1 MKPHLLKVAL
11 GPEYSFSIRHD
22 VVPYFYNHWH
32 YHPEIELIHILK
44 GSGTQFLGDS
54 IGHFKPDDMILVGA
68 NLTHMWRNDE
78 PYFSKNSGLK
88 SEAIVI
94 HFAPDFMGL
103 GYSQVPERQSVAPA
117 AQVAMLAALLD
128 ALDAGRVD
136 IVASD
141 SGGAVAQL
149 FLARYPDRVRT
160 LLLTD
165 CDTEPNSPPPMIKP
179 VLDMANAGTLA
190 DDTAKW
196 LTDKNLARATFGA
209 AVYHDPAILT
219 DDVIAYYVA
228 PMVSTPLRRKQ
239 YHDFHK
245 ALAPNPLAGIEA
257 ALRRSIV
264 PVRMVWGSRDTIFPV
279 ADAAYLDRIFAR
291 SLGIRL
297 VPEGKL
303 FFQEEFP
310 DVIAEEALRLWRAS
324 SQTGEI
330 GGQM

>member
-1 MKPHLLKVAL
+1 LLVTGAAIGATVAMHAGAQPAAPTDANAYRRMRRTVDLPCGSIAYAERGQGEAALFLHGAPLNGFQWRGALDRLAPHRRC
-11 GPEYSFSIRHD
+11 I
-22 VVPYFYNHWH
+22 
-32 YHPEIELIHILK
+32 
-44 GSGTQFLGDS
+44 
-54 IGHFKPDDMILVGA
+54 
-68 NLTHMWRNDE
+68 
-78 PYFSKNSGLK
+78 
-88 SEAIVI
+88 
-94 HFAPDFMGL
+94 APDFMGL

-117 AQVAMLAALLD
+117 AQVAMLADLLD
-128 ALDAGRVD
+128 ALHVGKVD

-149 FLARYPDRVRT
+149 FLVRHPDRVRT
-160 LLLTD
+160 VLLTN

-196 LTDKNLARATFGA
+196 LTDKNLARSTFGA
-209 AVYHDPAILT
+209 AVYHDPAGFT
-219 DDVIAYYVA
+219 DANIEYYVA

-257 ALRRSIV
+257 ALRRSTV
-264 PVRMVWGSRDTIFPV
+264 PVRMVWGASDKIFPV
-279 ADAAYLDRIFAR
+279 ADAAYLDRVFPR
-291 SLGIRL
+291 SQGIRQ

-310 DVIAEEALRLWRAS
+310 DVIAEEARRLWGVA
-324 SQTGEI
+324 
-330 GGQM
+330 

>member
-1 MKPHLLKVAL
+1 MKRRDFLQLAGAAVAACSVQAAEAPTAVERYRQARRFAGL
-11 GPEYSFSIRHD
+11 PCGRIAYVERGTGDTALFLHGAPLNGFQWRGALDRLS
-22 VVPYFYNHWH
+22 PYRRC
-32 YHPEIELIHILK
+32 I
-44 GSGTQFLGDS
+44 
-54 IGHFKPDDMILVGA
+54 
-68 NLTHMWRNDE
+68 
-78 PYFSKNSGLK
+78 
-88 SEAIVI
+88 
-94 HFAPDFMGL
+94 APDFMGL

-141 SGGAVAQL
+141 SGGAVAQM

-209 AVYHDPAILT
+209 AVYHNPAVLT
-219 DDVIAYYVA
+219 DDVIEYYVA

-257 ALRRSIV
+257 ALKRSTV
-264 PVRMVWGSRDTIFPV
+264 PVRMVWGNKDAIFPV
-279 ADAAYLDRIFAR
+279 ADAAYLDRTFAR

-330 GGQM
+330 SGQM

>member
-1 MKPHLLKVAL
+1 MKRRDFLLVTGVAL
-11 GPEYSFSIRHD
+11 GATVAMNVAAQTDAEAYRRMRRTADLPCGRIAYVERGQGEAALFLHGAPLNGFQWRGALD
-22 VVPYFYNHWH
+22 RLAPYRRC
-32 YHPEIELIHILK
+32 I
-44 GSGTQFLGDS
+44 
-54 IGHFKPDDMILVGA
+54 
-68 NLTHMWRNDE
+68 
-78 PYFSKNSGLK
+78 
-88 SEAIVI
+88 
-94 HFAPDFMGL
+94 APDFMGL

-117 AQVAMLAALLD
+117 AQVAMLADLLD
-128 ALDAGRVD
+128 ALHVGQVD

-141 SGGAVAQL
+141 SGGAVAQM
-149 FLARYPDRVRT
+149 FLVRHPDRVRT
-160 LLLTD
+160 LLLTN

-209 AVYHDPAILT
+209 AVYHDPASLT
-219 DDVIAYYVA
+219 DANIEYYVA

-257 ALRRSIV
+257 ALKRSTV
-264 PVRMVWGSRDTIFPV
+264 PVRLVWGASDKIFPV
-279 ADAAYLDRIFAR
+279 ADAVYLDRVFPR
-291 SLGIRL
+291 SQGIRQ

-310 DVIAEEALRLWRAS
+310 DVIAEEARRLWGVA
-324 SQTGEI
+324 
-330 GGQM
+330 

>member
-1 MKPHLLKVAL
+1 LLVTGVAL
-11 GPEYSFSIRHD
+11 GATVAMNVAAQTDAEAYRRMRRTADLPCGRIAYVERGQGEAALFLHGAPLNGFQWRGALD
-22 VVPYFYNHWH
+22 RLAPYRRC
-32 YHPEIELIHILK
+32 I
-44 GSGTQFLGDS
+44 
-54 IGHFKPDDMILVGA
+54 
-68 NLTHMWRNDE
+68 
-78 PYFSKNSGLK
+78 
-88 SEAIVI
+88 
-94 HFAPDFMGL
+94 APDFMGL

-117 AQVAMLAALLD
+117 AQVAMLADLLD
-128 ALDAGRVD
+128 ALHVGQVD

-141 SGGAVAQL
+141 SGGAVAQM
-149 FLARYPDRVRT
+149 FLVRHPDRVRT
-160 LLLTD
+160 LLLTN

-209 AVYHDPAILT
+209 AVYHDPASLT
-219 DDVIAYYVA
+219 DANIEYYVA

-257 ALRRSIV
+257 ALKRSTV
-264 PVRMVWGSRDTIFPV
+264 PVRLVWGASDKIFPV
-279 ADAAYLDRIFAR
+279 ADAVYLDRVFPR
-291 SLGIRL
+291 SQGIRQ

-310 DVIAEEALRLWRAS
+310 DVIAEEARRLWGVA
-324 SQTGEI
+324 
-330 GGQM
+330 

>member
-1 MKPHLLKVAL
+1 MKRRDFLLVTGVAIGATVAMNAAARPAAPTDAEAYRRMRRTADL
-11 GPEYSFSIRHD
+11 PCGRIAYAERGQGEAALFLHGAPLNGFQWRGALD
-22 VVPYFYNHWH
+22 RLAPYRRC
-32 YHPEIELIHILK
+32 I
-44 GSGTQFLGDS
+44 
-54 IGHFKPDDMILVGA
+54 
-68 NLTHMWRNDE
+68 
-78 PYFSKNSGLK
+78 
-88 SEAIVI
+88 
-94 HFAPDFMGL
+94 APDFMGL

-117 AQVAMLAALLD
+117 AQVAMLADLLD
-128 ALDAGRVD
+128 ALHVGQVD

-141 SGGAVAQL
+141 SGGAVAQM
-149 FLARYPDRVRT
+149 FLVRHPDRVRT
-160 LLLTD
+160 LLLTN

-209 AVYHDPAILT
+209 AVYHDPAGLT
-219 DDVIAYYVA
+219 DAHIEYYVA

-257 ALRRSIV
+257 ALRRSTV
-264 PVRMVWGSRDTIFPV
+264 PVRMVWGASDKIFPV
-279 ADAAYLDRIFAR
+279 ADAVYLDRVFPR
-291 SLGIRL
+291 SRGIRQ

-310 DVIAEEALRLWRAS
+310 DVIAEEARRLW
-324 SQTGEI
+324 GVV
-330 GGQM
+330 